1 MEGGNTTVRLFVTSA
16 VLQRLVTFE
25 FRLERRI
32 RRPVGA
38 GLLAKAV
45 YQSTS
50 ALTDTPPSRASPLPQ
65 SSAAFRTS
73 SSEQGTPLS

>member
-32 RRPVGA
+32 RSPVGA
-38 GLLAKAV
+38 GLLAKAAS
-45 YQSTS
+45 QATHIPDMKKPADLLGS
-50 ALTDTPPSRASPLPQ
+50 AGFFLRGDSV
-65 SSAAFRTS
+65 
-73 SSEQGTPLS
+73 